1 MAVKLTSD
9 RVELVDN
16 VDSMREPVDA
26 SGSPCP
32 GFAWRVGSRG
42 DCCVESVDSL
52 NGQASL
58 ISAAYDEY
66 CQRRARGEELDI
78 DAFCAE
84 YPEIR
89 LALLQQIEVHDLLL
103 QHTSLIRECMEASWP
118 KSGDR
123 LRSLSLAEEL
133 GRGRFSRVFL
143 ARDSLLGDRQVVVKV
158 HRGSSREAEIL
169 GRLAHKNIVPVYFAD
184 LAVEEGV
191 SLLGMPFLGRA
202 TLYQALRRLWKS
214 GRRPSRASEIL
225 EAIRSERV
233 VTDEVEQSES
243 VNAVFRRGS
252 YVDGVLVIAL
262 QLAEAVAHAHRSGVL
277 HLDLKPS
284 NVLMSDD
291 GCPRVLDFNLA
302 FNRRN
307 HEMRLGGTPPYMSP
321 EQTLCFLRGENAAE
335 VDERSDIYA
344 LGVMLH
350 EMLCGK
356 RPFRGEDQGSLTST
370 VLREQFAQQQEA
382 SIDTLWHEYGVNRR
396 LAGIVRRCVAPD
408 PADRYASADGL
419 AAALRRELWVTRRA
433 RRWVIS
439 HRPVALAGVVLLLAM
454 VLAASSFVAGRDPY
468 VVREYRKAI
477 ACEETGDFAQSVVH
491 LTNCL
496 EVDPE
501 QPDVLFRRARA
512 YVEMGDYYR
521 AIDDLKVCETT
532 SQRLEPTALLAYCC
546 SCVGSDP
553 ESIVMYEK
561 CVSRGFTSVAVLNNL
576 GYAYLSR
583 SQFELAFA
591 ALDAAVATE
600 PCCQPALWNRGLVHF
615 AIAAGSGL
623 DATDAIVDIER
634 AIELGDAPESLCAHA
649 DMIRTYMRNLDSTSP
664 SSTETRVDTR
674 DPVGYREVV
683 NFTERTGSAVRRGD
697 KGVEVAKVLSKHA
710 RVDRAR
716 LLNPV
721 ASGIQTVEI
730 ETSKD

>member
-66 CQRRARGEELDI
+66 CQRRGRGVELDI

-277 HLDLKPS
+277 HLDMKPS

-382 SIDTLWHEYGVNRR
+382 SIDTLWHEYGVNWR

-419 AAALRRELWVTRRA
+419 AAALRRELWLTRRA

-477 ACEETGDFAQSVVH
+477 ACEEIGDFAQSIVH

-496 EVDPE
+496 EVDSE

-512 YVEMGDYYR
+512 YVEMGAFHR
-521 AIDDLKVCETT
+521 AYDDMVLEVQIAERGETV
-532 SQRLEPTALLAYCC
+532 AYLAFCC
-546 SCVGSDP
+546 NCLGLDP
-553 ESIVMYEK
+553 EAAALHCRALELGN
-561 CVSRGFTSVAVLNNL
+561 VSAAVFNNL
-576 GYAYLSR
+576 GYTHFTQSR
-583 SQFELAFA
+583 LEPAIAVLDRCLEMKPDCQSAQWNRALCHFALAVKGRVVPVEA
-591 ALDAAVATE
+591 IRDLETALDHPAV
-600 PCCQPALWNRGLVHF
+600 PVGLVHVASRLF
-615 AIAAGSGL
+615 AYAASK
-623 DATDAIVDIER
+623 DASYADRAAYYGQLAER
-634 AIELGDAPESLCAHA
+634 LRQKS
-649 DMIRTYMRNLDSTSP
+649 DS
-664 SSTETRVDTR
+664 SSTEPAAQEEVDDDR
-674 DPVGYREVV
+674 SIDESLDRMRSKVDMSRLIDPL
-683 NFTERTGSAVRRGD
+683 SAD
-697 KGVEVAKVLSKHA
+697 H
-710 RVDRAR
+710 
-716 LLNPV
+716 
-721 ASGIQTVEI
+721 
-730 ETSKD
+730 